1 MDIETWLRGLG
12 LQQYL
17 AAFRDNAI
25 DAEILAELTDADLQK
40 LGVVLGHRKRLLKA
54 IATLAAPTA
63 VVKATSVGAA
73 PSHGDGAERRHLTV
87 MFCDLVGSTALSAR
101 MDPEDLREVI
111 STYRKC
117 VAETVRRFD
126 GFLAKYM
133 GDGVLVYFGYPR
145 AHEDDA
151 ERAVRAGLSL
161 VEVVGQL
168 QAAEPLRVRIGIAT
182 GLVVVGDL
190 VGAGEAQERGIVGET
205 PNLAAR
211 LQDLAQPGSIVVATS
226 TRRLLGSR
234 FRLSDLGRH
243 ELKGFAEPLECWAV
257 EDVSVSESR
266 FESVHSGRL
275 TGFVGR
281 EHELGLL
288 MRRWKLAQG
297 GEGQVVLLSG
307 EPGIGKSRILSEL
320 RTRLEIYR
328 AASLRF
334 HCSPYYVNS
343 AFYPIIDNFER
354 TLQFTR
360 DETAEQKLEK
370 LEALIV
376 DRYRHSRDD
385 ARLIAAMLSIP
396 YEARYGAVPMTPQKF
411 KDETLRAL
419 IDVVEAAARQQPT
432 VMLFEDAQWADPTT
446 LEAMDLLIHRLRNI
460 PLLVV
465 VTHRPDFL
473 ARWSPNDYVTSLT
486 VTKLTRPQSRAMVA
500 RLSGD
505 KALPA
510 DLLEQIIAKTDGVP
524 LFVEELIRSIL
535 ESADLRDAG
544 DCWEYAGNA
553 DRLAIPLTLRDL
565 LVARLD
571 RFTPVKEIA
580 QIGAAIGREFGYE
593 LIAAVAPHAK
603 PQLDQALAQLTA
615 SGLAFQQGTPPAAV
629 YTFNHALVQDAAYD
643 SLLKRRRQELHEKIA
658 RVIEERL
665 PNIEAAEPELLAHHY
680 TEAKQ
685 PQRAI
690 PLWQQAGSLA
700 LRRMALKEAIAHL
713 NKGLALVAVL
723 PSSADRDSKELGLRT
738 LLGRASI
745 GLRGWPSQEVWDALY
760 PALALANSLRR
771 NDALLPTLF
780 GLWSNTFTAG
790 RVAESLCWF
799 TQTLDAADEYG
810 DPSLQILGHYTALV
824 NYFYLG
830 DLINARHHGDH
841 MLALYDEER
850 HGHLMGVI
858 YQDPKTVGLAYAALL
873 TWLFGYPAQAVQIR
887 EAKEA
892 HARGLGHPF
901 DLGWALTMGATV
913 LDPLGRPDE
922 LLKRAEE
929 AERLGR
935 ENSLPVLT
943 AFLVPCHSGIALIR
957 KGQFAE
963 GVASLK
969 AGIAVWEA
977 SGGRTSI
984 PYWKLAVAEG
994 IAQLGDLDGALDLMD
1009 EITAQIE
1016 RPGWDERW
1024 CFAEILR
1031 IKGWLLSLKG
1041 DLRSAERNYVASL
1054 DCARR
1059 QRAKSWELR
1068 TSTSYARLMR
1078 DQGRVGESHD
1088 LLAPVYGWF
1097 TEGFDTPDLREAK
1110 ALLIE
1115 LHN

>member
-25 DAEILAELTDADLQK
+25 DAEIVPELTDADLEK
-40 LGVVLGHRKRLLKA
+40 LGVVLGHRKRLLTA
-54 IATLAAPTA
+54 IATLAAPQP
-63 VVKATSVGAA
+63 VVKDTPVVPA

-101 MDPEDLREVI
+101 MDPEDLREVL
-111 STYRKC
+111 STYQKC

-161 VEVVGQL
+161 VEVIGQV
-168 QAAEPLRVRIGIAT
+168 QVAEPLGVRIGIAT

-190 VGAGEAQERGIVGET
+190 IGAGEAQERGIVGET

-211 LQDLAQPGSIVVATS
+211 LQAVAQPGSIVVPAS

-243 ELKGFAEPLECWAV
+243 ELKGFGEPIECWAV
-257 EDVSVSESR
+257 EGVSVSESR
-266 FESVHSGRL
+266 FESVRSGRL

-281 EHELGLL
+281 EHELGQL
-288 MRRWKLAQG
+288 MGRWKLAQD

-307 EPGIGKSRILSEL
+307 EPGIGKSRVLSEL
-320 RTRLEIYR
+320 RTRLETYR

-343 AFYPIIDNFER
+343 AFYPIIDSFER
-354 TLQFTR
+354 TLQFAR
-360 DETAEQKLEK
+360 DEAAEQKLEK
-370 LEALIV
+370 LEAFIV
-376 DRYRHSRDD
+376 GQYRHSRDD

-419 IDVVEAAARQQPT
+419 IDIVEAAARQQPT

-446 LEAMDLLIHRLRNI
+446 LEAMDLLIHRVRHI

-465 VTHRPDFL
+465 VTHRPEFL
-473 ARWSPNDYVTSLT
+473 ARWSRDDCVTSLML
-486 VTKLTRPQSRAMVA
+486 TKLTRRQSSAMVA
-500 RLSGD
+500 RLTGD

-510 DLLEQIIAKTDGVP
+510 DLVEQIIAKTDGVP
-524 LFVEELIRSIL
+524 LFVEELVKSIL
-535 ESADLRDAG
+535 ESADLKDAG
-544 DCWEYAGNA
+544 DRWEYAGHA

-565 LVARLD
+565 LLARLD

-593 LIAAVAPHAK
+593 LIAAVAPHTK
-603 PQLDQALAQLTA
+603 PELDQALAQLAA

-629 YTFNHALVQDAAYD
+629 YTFKHALVQDAAYD
-643 SLLKRRRQELHEKIA
+643 SLLKRRRQELHDKIA
-658 RVIEERL
+658 RVIEEHF
-665 PNIEAAEPELLAHHY
+665 PTIEATEPELLAHHY

-685 PQRAI
+685 PRAI
-690 PLWQQAGSLA
+690 QLWQQAGSLA
-700 LRRMALKEAIAHL
+700 LRRMALTEAIAHL
-713 NKGLALVAVL
+713 SKGLGLVAVL
-723 PSSADRDSKELGLRT
+723 PSSADRDSKELSLRT
-738 LLGRASI
+738 LLGTAWI
-745 GLRGWPSQEVWDALY
+745 GLRGWASQEVWDALH
-760 PALALANSLRR
+760 PALGLANSLRR
-771 NDALLPTLF
+771 NDALVPTLF
-780 GLWSNTFTAG
+780 GLWANTFTTG

-799 TQTLDAADEYG
+799 TQTLDAAEAHG
-810 DPSLQILGHYTALV
+810 DPALEILGHYTAV
-824 NYFYLG
+824 VSYFYHG
-830 DLINARHHGDH
+830 DLINARQHADH
-841 MLALYDEER
+841 LLALYAKER
-850 HGHLMGVI
+850 HGHLMGFI
-858 YQDPKTVGLAYAALL
+858 HQDPKTVGLAYAAHL
-873 TWLFGYPAQAVQIR
+873 TWLFGYPAQAIQIR
-887 EAKEA
+887 DAKEA

-922 LLKRAEE
+922 LLKRVEE

-935 ENSLPVLT
+935 EHSLPVLT
-943 AFLVPCHSGIALIR
+943 AFLGPCHSGIALIR

-969 AGIAVWEA
+969 AGLAVWGA
-977 SGGRTSI
+977 SGGRTGI
-984 PYWKLAVAEG
+984 HFKLVLAEG

-1016 RPGWDERW
+1016 RPGWEERW

-1031 IKGWLLSLKG
+1031 IKGVLLSLKR
-1041 DLRSAERNYVASL
+1041 DQLSAERNYLASL
-1054 DCARR
+1054 GCARR
-1059 QRAKSWELR
+1059 QQAKSWELR

-1078 DQGRVGESHD
+1078 DQGRVSEAHD

-1115 LHN
+1115 LHK